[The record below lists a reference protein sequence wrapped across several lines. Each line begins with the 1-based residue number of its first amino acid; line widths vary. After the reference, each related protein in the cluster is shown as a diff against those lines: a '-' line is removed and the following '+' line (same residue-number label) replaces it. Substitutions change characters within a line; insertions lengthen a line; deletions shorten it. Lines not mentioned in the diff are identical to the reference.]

1 MIKFRHLIWMM
12 IATAGLMLSVSQ
24 SFAQQ
29 PDVGDQP
36 GLLPDDSAELDP
48 EYRKQM
54 VFYRTTEA
62 PGTIIISTAER
73 HLYLI
78 QGNGRALRYGIG
90 VGREGF
96 QWQGLLNIS
105 RKAEWPDWTPPPE
118 MIARQPYLPRFMAG
132 GPGNPLGARAMYLGS
147 TVYRIHGTNRP
158 DTIGTAVSSG
168 CFRLV
173 NADVTDLYERVPAGT
188 KAGALQNRKV
198 DILSRNSTW
207 SMSRETS
214 YDLYFPAVAY
224 YDGEGFMVPRARK
237 IDSALDLT
245 NSKVCVQAETTT
257 QLNLADYFRANNM
270 KYQEMKFAKLDE
282 VIKAYDSGQCDT
294 LTADVSQL
302 YALRLNLGKPG
313 DHIIL
318 PDVISKEPLAPV
330 VRQRDDDWM
339 MIVKWTLYAMIN
351 AEELGVTSKNI
362 DEALK
367 SRKPDVMRLVGT
379 EGTYGEDLG
388 VTKDWAA
395 RIIRR
400 VGNYGEIYDR
410 NIGAESKLKIPR
422 GLNQLWSAGG
432 IQYAPPIR

>member
-1 MIKFRHLIWMM
+1 MKWTFRGGLLIGLAVAVAVA
-12 IATAGLMLSVSQ
+12 ATAIAYERYDTRTLKRTLRRGEVLCGVNAGL
-24 SFAQQ
+24 
-29 PDVGDQP
+29 P
-36 GLLPDDSAELDP
+36 GFSIPDDKGNWTGFDVDFCRAVAAAIFDDPKKARFVPLDASERFKEL
-48 EYRKQM
+48 Q
-54 VFYRTTEA
+54 
-62 PGTIIISTAER
+62 S
-73 HLYLI
+73 
-78 QGNGRALRYGIG
+78 
-90 VGREGF
+90 
-96 QWQGLLNIS
+96 
-105 RKAEWPDWTPPPE
+105 
-118 MIARQPYLPRFMAG
+118 
-132 GPGNPLGARAMYLGS
+132 
-147 TVYRIHGTNRP
+147 
-158 DTIGTAVSSG
+158 
-168 CFRLV
+168 
-173 NADVTDLYERVPAGT
+173 
-188 KAGALQNRKV
+188 RKV

-224 YDGEGFMVPRARK
+224 YDGEGFMLPRARN
-237 IDSALDLT
+237 IDSALDL
-245 NSKVCVQAETTT
+245 NGSKICVQSETTT

-294 LTADVSQL
+294 FTADVSQL

-313 DHIIL
+313 DHVIL

-351 AEELGVTSKNI
+351 AEELGITSSNI

-379 EGTYGEDLG
+379 EGAYGEALG
-388 VTKDWAA
+388 LTKDWAV
-395 RIIRR
+395 RIIRH
-400 VGNYGEIYDR
+400 VGNYGEIYER
-410 NIGAESKLKIPR
+410 NVGSGSKLKIPR